1 MLAGGEAVCLTWMA
15 SPLPGRPL
23 SGAQKSISDFG
34 TNSAAIVTVNSGILE
49 ATAAALP
56 IN

>member
-23 SGAQKSISDFG
+23 SGAQKSVSDFG